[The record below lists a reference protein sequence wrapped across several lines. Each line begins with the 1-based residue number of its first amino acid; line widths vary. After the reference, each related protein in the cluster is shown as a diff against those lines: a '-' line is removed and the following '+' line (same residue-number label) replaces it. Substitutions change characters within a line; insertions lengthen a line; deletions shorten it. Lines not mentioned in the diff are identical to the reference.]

1 MGGGRRR
8 GGRLVGTHVFFRC
21 KYRKPLYRFISR
33 GSSRDAFRPPGKFF
47 LGPNLGRVNEIVFL
61 STSTGFM
68 GARHYVLLMVISIF
82 ATVSPFLLQV
92 RPQITKNNLVGGR
105 SLTKL
110 LQKSHFRLEATSTT
124 SGSASSELFNLLSST
139 RGASFSPEETATLNR
154 LVDNFIA
161 SHPPPPSM
169 DVNGEWQL
177 NAILKPQDPDSD
189 DSPTN
194 DVPFFSIDSWRVSL
208 GTPSLKHSCRDS
220 HPSQFASLIASLRT
234 TLLRLG
240 LPLSSLW

>member
-1 MGGGRRR
+1 
-8 GGRLVGTHVFFRC
+8 
-21 KYRKPLYRFISR
+21 
-33 GSSRDAFRPPGKFF
+33 
-47 LGPNLGRVNEIVFL
+47 
-61 STSTGFM
+61 M
-68 GARHYVLLMVISIF
+68 GARHYVLLMVISF
-82 ATVSPFLLQV
+82 VATVSPLLLQV

-105 SLTKL
+105 SKTKL

-124 SGSASSELFNLLSST
+124 ASSELFNLLSST

-154 LVDNFIA
+154 LVDGFIA

-189 DSPTN
+189 DSATN

-208 GTPSLKHSCRDS
+208 GTPSLKHGCCDS
-220 HPSQFASLIASLRT
+220 HPSLIASLIASLRT